1 MRPLKLIINAFGP
14 YAGREELDFTLLKN
28 NNIFVIAG
36 PTGAGKTTIFDAI
49 SFALFGEAS
58 GGSRGVD
65 SLKSHHAE
73 NTEMA
78 YVEFEF
84 LIKDK
89 KYKIKRYPTQKVA
102 KIKKNGD
109 IQIVEKKHSAELI
122 MDAEKVITKPTEVTK
137 EVEKLLGLNAGQFK
151 QIVMLPQ
158 GEFKKLLEAESR
170 EKEVIF
176 RNIFGTE
183 KFLKFQ
189 DILKDKQLTLKRKIE
204 GDKKKREAYITKI
217 EPHLNEEL
225 AKLIHDE
232 YADVHEI
239 IALTRD
245 IISLDKKEEKKLE
258 SAIEGYN
265 NELKKINLMKM
276 SSEESNKKLARLT
289 EVCKEIEELN
299 NRLESIKEDEEK
311 LQKGRKAI
319 SLLHLEKSLK
329 ETDNLIKINKT
340 EIEASEEELAKA
352 RIENEQNKIQ
362 YEKWLNIEA
371 GKDKLIEE
379 KAGIIEKKDKFNL
392 YKEKAL
398 KVREIEND
406 LKKQEIIKNK
416 SKLDL
421 ENLVSA
427 LEKNKNKLLG
437 ISNKETEKEKL
448 LNTLGEKN
456 RIRAELQ
463 ELYRIIG
470 SYEKMKKIY
479 ENISVNFI
487 AHEKEY
493 LKIKE
498 VYENGDV
505 LFKKGMAGLLAS
517 SLEEGSK
524 CPVCGS
530 TNHPEKAARQQ
541 GVPSEEQLQ
550 ELKES
555 YEKAKGIYD
564 DLLKELAIKNNELN
578 NQRDTVLLDKLN
590 KVKEQVAIGDIDIL
604 KDEEI
609 LVLKEKVVEIGKEIA
624 SEIVKIDSIL
634 ENINLEIKE
643 KAVIEKNNQ
652 EMERNQPMLE
662 KTAEEESVKHQN
674 LLALLEKERGLLLQ
688 VKESLPKDINSEE
701 ELTQK
706 INSIEKKIK
715 EIEEGIENARKKL
728 SYSQEAIAKISQS
741 LKEKNLSLAR
751 NKELYVNK
759 EKDFKLSL
767 EKDGFKSYEEYN
779 NFITNEKSLEELEKK
794 ITEYYQNSRSKEDER
809 RRLAEETTGLEMVD
823 LDKYNDEIKEKDILL
838 NEALNTSKIIYSR
851 ISNNADTL
859 KWIEKITNKIKD
871 DEDNYNVIGELS
883 ELANGNN
890 AERITFE
897 RFVLAAYFD
906 DIIKAANL
914 RLRKMTNER
923 YTLKRKADKGKGT
936 KQSGLELEIVD
947 AYTGKE
953 RHVNTLSGGE
963 GFKASLSLALGLAD
977 VIQSYAGGVHIETM
991 FVDEG
996 FGTLDPESLDSAINA
1011 LMDLKNLGRLVGIIS
1026 HVEELRER
1034 IGARLEVSLGKN
1046 GSHTKFIV
1054 D

>member
-14 YAGREELDFTLLKN
+14 YAGKEELDFTLLKN

-109 IQIVEKKHSAELI
+109 IQVVEKKHSAELI
-122 MDAEKVITKPTEVTK
+122 MDDEKVITKPTEVTK
-137 EVEKLLGLNAGQFK
+137 EVERLLGLNAGQFK

-158 GEFKKLLEAESR
+158 GEFKKLLEAESK

-189 DILKDKQLTLKRKIE
+189 DVLKDKQLILKRKIE

-217 EPHLNEEL
+217 EPHHNEEL
-225 AKLIHDE
+225 GKLIHDE
-232 YADVHEI
+232 YSDINEI
-239 IALTRD
+239 INLTKET
-245 IISLDKKEEKKLE
+245 IVLDKEEEKKLQSIVE
-258 SAIEGYN
+258 ELN
-265 NELKKINLMKM
+265 NEIKKINLLKI

-289 EVCKEIEELN
+289 EVCQEIEQLN
-299 NRLESIKEDEEK
+299 NILGLINSDEER
-311 LQKGRKAI
+311 LQKGRKAM

-329 ETDNLIKINKT
+329 EAAELIKINKT
-340 EIEASEEELAKA
+340 EIEVSEEDLVKAKVQNE
-352 RIENEQNKIQ
+352 ENKNQ
-362 YEKWLNIEA
+362 YEKWLKIEA
-371 GKDKLIEE
+371 GKEKLIEE
-379 KAGIIEKKDKFNL
+379 KAGLLEKKDKFNI

-398 KVREIEND
+398 KVSEIEND
-406 LKKQEIIKNK
+406 LKNQEIIKNK
-416 SKLDL
+416 SKADL
-421 ENLVSA
+421 ENLVTL
-427 LEKNKNKLLG
+427 LEKNKNKLLD

-448 LNTLGEKN
+448 LNLLGEKN
-456 RIRAELQ
+456 RIRVELQ
-463 ELYRIIG
+463 ELYRII
-470 SYEKMKKIY
+470 STYEKMKKIY
-479 ENISVNFI
+479 EGISSKFTV
-487 AHEKEY
+487 HEKEY
-493 LKIKE
+493 LKVKE
-498 VYENGDV
+498 AYEDGEV

-530 TNHPEKAARQQ
+530 TSHPEKAARQQ
-541 GVPSEEQLQ
+541 GVPSEDELQ
-550 ELKES
+550 GLKES
-555 YEKAKGIYD
+555 YEKAKAIYD
-564 DLLKELAIKNNELN
+564 ELLKELAIKNSELN
-578 NQRDTVLLDKLN
+578 NQKDKLLLEKLN
-590 KVKEQVAIGDIDIL
+590 KVKEHIAIEDIDIV
-604 KDEEI
+604 KDEEVLI
-609 LVLKEKVVEIGKEIA
+609 LKEKVVEIGKEIS
-624 SEIVKIDSIL
+624 SEIVKIEGIL
-634 ENINLEIKE
+634 EKIDLEIKE
-643 KAVIEKNNQ
+643 KIAIEKNNK
-652 EMERNQPMLE
+652 EMEKNQPILE
-662 KTAEEESVKHQN
+662 KAAEEESIKQQN

-688 VKESLPKDINSEE
+688 VKESLPRDINSED
-701 ELTQK
+701 ELIQK
-706 INSIEKKIK
+706 INSIENKIK
-715 EIEEGIENARKKL
+715 EIEEGIEAARKKL
-728 SYSQEAIAKISQS
+728 SSSQETIAKIEQS

-751 NKELYVNK
+751 NKELYLSK

-767 EKDGFKSYEEYN
+767 ERDGFKNYEEYN

-794 ITEYYQNSRSKEDER
+794 ITEYYQNCKSKADEK
-809 RRLAEETTGLEMVD
+809 RRLIEETTGVEKVD
-823 LDKYNDEIKEKDILL
+823 LEKYNNEIKEKDILL
-838 NEALNTSKIIYSR
+838 NEALKTSKIIYSR
-851 ISNNADTL
+851 INNNVDTL
-859 KWIEKITNKIKD
+859 MWIEKITNKIKD
-871 DEDNYNVIGELS
+871 DEDNYKVIGELS

-923 YTLKRKADKGKGT
+923 YTLKRKVDKGKGT

-1046 GSHTKFIV
+1046 GSHAKFIV